1 MKNFIKLLGIT
12 VLIAINAQNASAQFK
27 FSAGADIGM
36 VTNEGS
42 GLSYGLSVGGEYL
55 VGENMGLTLQ
65 SGYSI
70 VSNDYSGISSSLMP
84 YMAGFKYY
92 FTNNEGGLYGHA
104 QVGLASFKVGSI
116 SSTNLSFAPG
126 LGYLLNEHIDLGFR
140 YQIVT
145 ANEGADAINWIALR
159 AAYQF

>member
-1 MKNFIKLLGIT
+1 MKKIMKTMCAIA
-12 VLIAINAQNASAQFK
+12 LIFAFSQNTTAQFK